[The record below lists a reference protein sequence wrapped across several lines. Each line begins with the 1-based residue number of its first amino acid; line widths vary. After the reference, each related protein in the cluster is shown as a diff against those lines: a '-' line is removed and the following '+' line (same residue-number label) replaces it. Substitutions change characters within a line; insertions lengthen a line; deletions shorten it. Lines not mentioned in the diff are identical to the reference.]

1 MTENVCKNCN
11 APLDLSLADSGVIT
25 CSFCGSVYTLP
36 KDGQSDAVVRLISAG
51 QTALDLCRFDDALT
65 AFTKAIEL
73 DGSEPEAYWGRA
85 LARFRVQY
93 LRDTVNNRLQPICHE
108 VAEDA
113 FTADPDYKKALE
125 LATDEQR
132 AAYGKKGEEI
142 DYIRGE
148 FYALAQSG
156 LKYDCFICVKVTDD
170 ADGRPTAD
178 SRSADRIFRALE
190 GSGYKPF
197 YSEYETGARTG
208 ADYEALILYALHK
221 APCMLVVCS
230 DAKYLETKWVRNEY
244 TRYLAMLADG
254 DKERS
259 SITIAYR
266 GKVVERLPGV
276 RGKIQGID
284 LSEVAA
290 IDRIRAF
297 IDSHDADKQ
306 RKKAERE
313 AADKAERARAAEEK
327 AEAERKAR
335 EAAEQRAAEMERR
348 LKELEAAQNA
358 PKSTPKAKSK
368 STPKSA
374 PKPAPKP
381 AVTSDF
387 EIENGVLIK
396 YHGKGGDV
404 TVPAGVTSIGE
415 TAFEKCKG
423 ALSVILTSVS
433 LPESVTGI
441 ERCAFER
448 CGYLTNITLPAGLT
462 NIGDS
467 AFKDCKQLKSVTIP
481 AGVTSIAPWAFCGCG
496 GLTSVT
502 IPDGVTGIGD
512 CAFSQCGGL
521 TNITLPAGLKSIGY
535 AAFSGCRNL
544 TDITI
549 PSGVEKMGQF
559 VFKSCGKVTV
569 RLDYIKPPS
578 GNIPQG
584 QVKLQ
589 DVYLN
594 PASRDRDGWYEDWA
608 KDLRQ
613 EQIVWLGKPAPPDF
627 EIENGVLVRYRGKG
641 GDVIVPDGVKSIAPG
656 AFRGC
661 GGLTSVT
668 IPDGVTSIWG
678 EAFRGCSR
686 LTGITLPASVTVI
699 GSGAFEGCSGLAD
712 IALPAGLTEIGNS
725 AFSGCGCLTGI
736 TLPAGVRK
744 IGDAAF
750 KDCGR
755 LTDMTLPAGVASIGA
770 WAFAGCSG
778 ITAVTIPE
786 SVTSVGGG
794 AFDTPGMT
802 VTVDLPARPAG
813 WATAWVGPEVNVRW
827 KSSGTTSAQSPAAPK
842 PAAPVTP
849 AKPAPKPAVA
859 SPSSDFEIKNG
870 VLVKYR
876 GKGGD
881 VTVPDGVTSI
891 GNWAFDK
898 CSGLTSI
905 TLPEGLTSIGNW
917 AFDECSGLTSVSIPG
932 SVTSIGHYAF
942 SNCGSLISIT
952 LPDGVTR
959 IEEYTFSCCG
969 SLANVTLP
977 NRLCFIEKYAFNDCS
992 SLTSITLPAGL
1003 TEIGESAFW
1012 GCDSLNNV
1020 TIPATVT
1027 RMGKFAFA
1035 KSNTSRMTVTVD
1047 LPARPAGWDVKWAG
1061 ALVTVRWKNSGAAPA
1076 QSPAAPKPAAPVTPA
1091 KPAPKPAVA
1100 SPSSDFEIKNG
1111 VLVKYRGKGG
1121 DVTVPDGVT
1130 SIGNWA
1136 FDKCSGLTSI
1146 TLPEGLTSIGNWAF
1160 DECSGLTSVSIP
1172 GSVTSIGHYA
1182 FSNCDSLIS
1191 ITLPAG
1197 VTRIEE
1203 STFSCCGSLA
1213 NVTLPNGLR
1222 CIEND
1227 AFNDCG
1233 SLTGLTLPAG
1243 LTEIGGSAFWG
1254 CNRLNNV
1261 TIPATVTRMGKFAF
1275 ATSNTSRMT
1284 VTVDLSARPAGW
1296 DADWAGALVTVRWKN
1311 TGSAPAQSSDFEI
1324 KDGVLVRYR
1333 GEGGE
1338 IVIPDGV
1345 TEIGDEAFRGCE
1357 NLLFVRIP
1365 DGVTHIGGSA
1375 FERCKKL
1382 TRVSVPDSLKS
1393 IGDRAFWFCDSL
1405 TGFTIPAGVEEIGE
1419 YAFCGCKKLTLRA
1432 DRKKPLFRP
1441 KGWDKDFCDF
1451 YRHVVWKK

>member
-313 AADKAERARAAEEK
+313 AADKAERAHAAEEK

-348 LKELEAAQNA
+348 LKELEAAQNESKNA
-358 PKSTPKAKSK
+358 SKSTPKGA
-368 STPKSA
+368 PKSA
-374 PKPAPKP
+374 PKPAPAKPAAKDESKNEPKSVPKAERPAPKP
-381 AVTSDF
+381 AVTSPSSDF
-387 EIENGVLIK
+387 EIKDGVLVR

-448 CGYLTNITLPAGLT
+448 CDYLTNITLPAGLT

-467 AFKDCKQLKSVTIP
+467 AFKDCKRLKSVTIP
-481 AGVTSIAPWAFCGCG
+481 AGVTSIAPWAFRGCG

-608 KDLRQ
+608 EDLRQ

-699 GSGAFEGCSGLAD
+699 GGGAFEGCSGLAD

-736 TLPAGVRK
+736 TLPTGVRK

-750 KDCGR
+750 KNCGR
-755 LTDMTLPAGVASIGA
+755 LTGMTLPAGVAIIGA

-842 PAAPVTP
+842 PAAPVTS

-859 SPSSDFEIKNG
+859 SPLSDFEIKNG
-870 VLVKYR
+870 VLVKYL

-881 VTVPDGVTSI
+881 VIVPAGVTDI
-891 GNWAFDK
+891 RFNAF
-898 CSGLTSI
+898 SGCGSI
-905 TLPEGLTSIGNW
+905 T
-917 AFDECSGLTSVSIPG
+917 
-932 SVTSIGHYAF
+932 
-942 SNCGSLISIT
+942 SIT
-952 LPDGVTR
+952 LPDGLR
-959 IEEYTFSCCG
+959 SIGF
-969 SLANVTLP
+969 
-977 NRLCFIEKYAFNDCS
+977 FAFNQC
-992 SLTSITLPAGL
+992 G
-1003 TEIGESAFW
+1003 
-1012 GCDSLNNV
+1012 
-1020 TIPATVT
+1020 
-1027 RMGKFAFA
+1027 R
-1035 KSNTSRMTVTVD
+1035 
-1047 LPARPAGWDVKWAG
+1047 
-1061 ALVTVRWKNSGAAPA
+1061 
-1076 QSPAAPKPAAPVTPA
+1076 
-1091 KPAPKPAVA
+1091 
-1100 SPSSDFEIKNG
+1100 
-1111 VLVKYRGKGG
+1111 
-1121 DVTVPDGVT
+1121 
-1130 SIGNWA
+1130 
-1136 FDKCSGLTSI
+1136 
-1146 TLPEGLTSIGNWAF
+1146 
-1160 DECSGLTSVSIP
+1160 LTSVTIP

-1243 LTEIGGSAFWG
+1243 LTEIGGRAFWG

-1284 VTVDLSARPAGW
+1284 VAVDLPARPAGW
-1296 DADWAGALVTVRWKN
+1296 DADWAGPLVTVRWKKSGSAPAQSPAAPKPAAPVTSAKPAPKPAVASPSSDFEIKNGVLVKYRGKGGDVTVPAGVTSIGAWAFAECSGITAVTIPERVTSIGEYAFDCCDSLTSVTLPAGLTEIGESAFWGCNSLTNVTIPATVTKMGKSAFATLNISSLTTVAVDLPARPAGWDADWDGPLVTVRWKN
-1311 TGSAPAQSSDFEI
+1311 SGFAPAQSSDFEI
-1324 KDGVLVRYR
+1324 KDGVLVKYR
-1333 GEGGE
+1333 GKGGE

-1451 YRHVVWKK
+1451 YRYVVWKK

>member
-178 SRSADRIFRALE
+178 SRSADRIYRALE

-348 LKELEAAQNA
+348 LKELEAAQNESKNA
-358 PKSTPKAKSK
+358 PKSTPKGA
-368 STPKSA
+368 PKSA
-374 PKPAPKP
+374 PKPAPAKPAAKDESKNEPKSVPKAERPAPKP
-381 AVTSDF
+381 AVTSPSSDF
-387 EIENGVLIK
+387 EIMDGVLVR

-404 TVPAGVTSIGE
+404 TVPAGVT
-415 TAFEKCKG
+415 
-423 ALSVILTSVS
+423 
-433 LPESVTGI
+433 
-441 ERCAFER
+441 
-448 CGYLTNITLPAGLT
+448 
-462 NIGDS
+462 
-467 AFKDCKQLKSVTIP
+467 
-481 AGVTSIAPWAFCGCG
+481 
-496 GLTSVT
+496 
-502 IPDGVTGIGD
+502 
-512 CAFSQCGGL
+512 
-521 TNITLPAGLKSIGY
+521 
-535 AAFSGCRNL
+535 
-544 TDITI
+544 
-549 PSGVEKMGQF
+549 
-559 VFKSCGKVTV
+559 
-569 RLDYIKPPS
+569 
-578 GNIPQG
+578 
-584 QVKLQ
+584 
-589 DVYLN
+589 
-594 PASRDRDGWYEDWA
+594 
-608 KDLRQ
+608 
-613 EQIVWLGKPAPPDF
+613 
-627 EIENGVLVRYRGKG
+627 
-641 GDVIVPDGVKSIAPG
+641 
-656 AFRGC
+656 
-661 GGLTSVT
+661 
-668 IPDGVTSIWG
+668 
-678 EAFRGCSR
+678 
-686 LTGITLPASVTVI
+686 
-699 GSGAFEGCSGLAD
+699 
-712 IALPAGLTEIGNS
+712 EIGNS
-725 AFSGCGCLTGI
+725 AFSGCSSLTGI

-755 LTDMTLPAGVASIGA
+755 LTGMTLPAG
-770 WAFAGCSG
+770 
-778 ITAVTIPE
+778 
-786 SVTSVGGG
+786 
-794 AFDTPGMT
+794 
-802 VTVDLPARPAG
+802 
-813 WATAWVGPEVNVRW
+813 
-827 KSSGTTSAQSPAAPK
+827 
-842 PAAPVTP
+842 
-849 AKPAPKPAVA
+849 
-859 SPSSDFEIKNG
+859 
-870 VLVKYR
+870 
-876 GKGGD
+876 
-881 VTVPDGVTSI
+881 
-891 GNWAFDK
+891 
-898 CSGLTSI
+898 LTSI
-905 TLPEGLTSIGNW
+905 EK
-917 AFDECSGLTSVSIPG
+917 
-932 SVTSIGHYAF
+932 YAF
-942 SNCGSLISIT
+942 YHCRSLTDIT

-977 NRLCFIEKYAFNDCS
+977 N
-992 SLTSITLPAGL
+992 
-1003 TEIGESAFW
+1003 
-1012 GCDSLNNV
+1012 
-1020 TIPATVT
+1020 
-1027 RMGKFAFA
+1027 
-1035 KSNTSRMTVTVD
+1035 
-1047 LPARPAGWDVKWAG
+1047 
-1061 ALVTVRWKNSGAAPA
+1061 
-1076 QSPAAPKPAAPVTPA
+1076 
-1091 KPAPKPAVA
+1091 
-1100 SPSSDFEIKNG
+1100 
-1111 VLVKYRGKGG
+1111 
-1121 DVTVPDGVT
+1121 
-1130 SIGNWA
+1130 
-1136 FDKCSGLTSI
+1136 
-1146 TLPEGLTSIGNWAF
+1146 
-1160 DECSGLTSVSIP
+1160 
-1172 GSVTSIGHYA
+1172 
-1182 FSNCDSLIS
+1182 
-1191 ITLPAG
+1191 
-1197 VTRIEE
+1197 
-1203 STFSCCGSLA
+1203 
-1213 NVTLPNGLR
+1213 GLR
-1222 CIEND
+1222 SIEND

-1243 LTEIGGSAFWG
+1243 LTEIGGGAFWG
-1254 CNRLNNV
+1254 CDSLNKV

-1275 ATSNTSRMT
+1275 TKSNTPRMT
-1284 VTVDLSARPAGW
+1284 VTVDLPARPAGW
-1296 DADWAGALVTVRWKN
+1296 DADWAGALVTVRWKKSGSAPAQSPAAPKPAAPVTSAKPAPKPAVASPSSDFEIENGVLVRYRGIGGDVIVPAGVTSIGKTAFENFKGAFVGILTSVSLPASVTGIERCAFERCSYLTNITLPAGLTNIGDSAFKDCKRLKSVTIPAGVTSIAPYAFCGCGGLTSVTIPDGVTSIGAWAFDRCSGITAVTIPASVTSIGDGAFNDCSSLTSVPLPAGLTEIGESAFWGCNRLNNVTIPATVTKMGKFAFMTSN
-1311 TGSAPAQSSDFEI
+1311 TSRMTVAVDLPARPAGWDADWDGPLVTVRWKNSGFAPAQSSDFEI

-1333 GEGGE
+1333 GIGGE

-1375 FERCKKL
+1375 FARCKKL

-1405 TGFTIPAGVEEIGE
+1405 TGFTIPAGVEKIGE
-1419 YAFCGCKKLTLRA
+1419 SAFCGCKKLTLRA

>member
-1 MTENVCKNCN
+1 MTELSCKNCN
-11 APLDLSLADSGVIT
+11 APLNMAEAKNGVIA
-25 CSFCGSVYTLP
+25 CSFCGSVFTLP
-36 KDGQSDAVVRLISAG
+36 KSGQTDEVKRLIDAG
-51 QTALDLCRFDDALT
+51 KTALDVCRFDEALT
-65 AFTKAIEL
+65 AFGKAAES

-142 DYIRGE
+142 DYIRSE

-178 SRSADRIFRALE
+178 SRSADRIYRALE

-348 LKELEAAQNA
+348 LKELEAAQNESKNA
-358 PKSTPKAKSK
+358 PKSTPKGA
-368 STPKSA
+368 PKSA
-374 PKPAPKP
+374 PKPAPAKPAAKDESKNEPKSVPKAERPAPKP
-381 AVTSDF
+381 AVTSPSSDF
-387 EIENGVLIK
+387 EIMDGVLVR

-404 TVPAGVTSIGE
+404 TVPAGVT
-415 TAFEKCKG
+415 
-423 ALSVILTSVS
+423 
-433 LPESVTGI
+433 
-441 ERCAFER
+441 
-448 CGYLTNITLPAGLT
+448 
-462 NIGDS
+462 
-467 AFKDCKQLKSVTIP
+467 
-481 AGVTSIAPWAFCGCG
+481 
-496 GLTSVT
+496 
-502 IPDGVTGIGD
+502 
-512 CAFSQCGGL
+512 
-521 TNITLPAGLKSIGY
+521 
-535 AAFSGCRNL
+535 
-544 TDITI
+544 
-549 PSGVEKMGQF
+549 
-559 VFKSCGKVTV
+559 
-569 RLDYIKPPS
+569 
-578 GNIPQG
+578 
-584 QVKLQ
+584 
-589 DVYLN
+589 
-594 PASRDRDGWYEDWA
+594 
-608 KDLRQ
+608 
-613 EQIVWLGKPAPPDF
+613 
-627 EIENGVLVRYRGKG
+627 
-641 GDVIVPDGVKSIAPG
+641 
-656 AFRGC
+656 
-661 GGLTSVT
+661 
-668 IPDGVTSIWG
+668 
-678 EAFRGCSR
+678 
-686 LTGITLPASVTVI
+686 
-699 GSGAFEGCSGLAD
+699 
-712 IALPAGLTEIGNS
+712 EIGNS
-725 AFSGCGCLTGI
+725 AFSGCSSLTGI

-755 LTDMTLPAGVASIGA
+755 LTGMTLPAG
-770 WAFAGCSG
+770 
-778 ITAVTIPE
+778 
-786 SVTSVGGG
+786 
-794 AFDTPGMT
+794 
-802 VTVDLPARPAG
+802 
-813 WATAWVGPEVNVRW
+813 
-827 KSSGTTSAQSPAAPK
+827 
-842 PAAPVTP
+842 
-849 AKPAPKPAVA
+849 
-859 SPSSDFEIKNG
+859 
-870 VLVKYR
+870 
-876 GKGGD
+876 
-881 VTVPDGVTSI
+881 
-891 GNWAFDK
+891 
-898 CSGLTSI
+898 LTSI
-905 TLPEGLTSIGNW
+905 EK
-917 AFDECSGLTSVSIPG
+917 
-932 SVTSIGHYAF
+932 YAF
-942 SNCGSLISIT
+942 YHCRSLTDIT

-977 NRLCFIEKYAFNDCS
+977 NGLRSIENDAFNDCG
-992 SLTSITLPAGL
+992 SLTGLTLPAGL
-1003 TEIGESAFW
+1003 TEIGGGAFW
-1012 GCDSLNNV
+1012 GCDSLNKV

-1027 RMGKFAFA
+1027 RMGKFAFT
-1035 KSNTSRMTVTVD
+1035 KSNTPRMTVTVD
-1047 LPARPAGWDVKWAG
+1047 LPARPAGWDADWAG
-1061 ALVTVRWKNSGAAPA
+1061 ALVTVRWKKSGAAPA
-1076 QSPAAPKPAAPVTPA
+1076 QSPAAPKPAAPVTSA
-1091 KPAPKPAVA
+1091 KPAPKPAPKPA
-1100 SPSSDFEIKNG
+1100 RKTKSAPSDFEIENG

-1121 DVTVPDGVT
+1121 DVIVPAGVT
-1130 SIGNWA
+1130 SIGKDA
-1136 FDKCSGLTSI
+1136 FRECDNLTSVTI
-1146 TLPEGLTSIGNWAF
+1146 PAGVTSIGEAAF
-1160 DECSGLTSVSIP
+1160 YKCGSLTSVTIP

-1203 STFSCCGSLA
+1203 STFNCCDSLTS
-1213 NVTLPNGLR
+1213 VTLPNGLR
-1222 CIEND
+1222 CIEER

-1254 CNRLNNV
+1254 CNSLTNV
-1261 TIPATVTRMGKFAF
+1261 TIPATVTKMGKSAF
-1275 ATSNTSRMT
+1275 TISSTSRMT
-1284 VTVDLSARPAGW
+1284 VAVDLPARPAGW
-1296 DADWAGALVTVRWKN
+1296 DADWAWDLVTVRWKN
-1311 TGSAPAQSSDFEI
+1311 SGSAPAQSSDFEI
-1324 KDGVLVRYR
+1324 KDGVLVKYR
-1333 GEGGE
+1333 GEGGK

-1357 NLLFVRIP
+1357 NLRFVRIP

-1375 FERCKKL
+1375 FARCKKL

-1405 TGFTIPAGVEEIGE
+1405 TGFTIPAGVEKIGE
-1419 YAFCGCKKLTLRA
+1419 SAFCGCKKLTLRA

>member
-1 MTENVCKNCN
+1 MTLHECYNCG
-11 APLDLSLADSGVIT
+11 APLDITAAKNGVIT

-85 LARFRVQY
+85 LARNRVQY

-113 FTADPDYKKALE
+113 FTSDPDYKKALE

-221 APCMLVVCS
+221 APCMLIVCS

-313 AADKAERARAAEEK
+313 AADKAKRARAAEEK

-358 PKSTPKAKSK
+358 PKSTPKSAPKAKSEP
-368 STPKSA
+368 TPKSA
-374 PKPAPKP
+374 PKSAPAKPAAKDESKNEPKSAPKAESKPAPKP
-381 AVTSDF
+381 AGTS
-387 EIENGVLIK
+387 
-396 YHGKGGDV
+396 
-404 TVPAGVTSIGE
+404 
-415 TAFEKCKG
+415 
-423 ALSVILTSVS
+423 
-433 LPESVTGI
+433 
-441 ERCAFER
+441 
-448 CGYLTNITLPAGLT
+448 
-462 NIGDS
+462 
-467 AFKDCKQLKSVTIP
+467 
-481 AGVTSIAPWAFCGCG
+481 
-496 GLTSVT
+496 
-502 IPDGVTGIGD
+502 
-512 CAFSQCGGL
+512 
-521 TNITLPAGLKSIGY
+521 
-535 AAFSGCRNL
+535 
-544 TDITI
+544 
-549 PSGVEKMGQF
+549 
-559 VFKSCGKVTV
+559 
-569 RLDYIKPPS
+569 
-578 GNIPQG
+578 
-584 QVKLQ
+584 
-589 DVYLN
+589 
-594 PASRDRDGWYEDWA
+594 
-608 KDLRQ
+608 
-613 EQIVWLGKPAPPDF
+613 DF
-627 EIENGVLVRYRGKG
+627 EIENGVLVRYRGIG
-641 GDVIVPDGVKSIAPG
+641 GDV
-656 AFRGC
+656 
-661 GGLTSVT
+661 
-668 IPDGVTSIWG
+668 
-678 EAFRGCSR
+678 
-686 LTGITLPASVTVI
+686 TV
-699 GSGAFEGCSGLAD
+699 
-712 IALPAGLTEIGNS
+712 PAGVTEIGNS
-725 AFSGCGCLTGI
+725 AFSGCSSLTGI

-755 LTDMTLPAGVASIGA
+755 LTGMTLPAG
-770 WAFAGCSG
+770 
-778 ITAVTIPE
+778 
-786 SVTSVGGG
+786 
-794 AFDTPGMT
+794 
-802 VTVDLPARPAG
+802 
-813 WATAWVGPEVNVRW
+813 
-827 KSSGTTSAQSPAAPK
+827 
-842 PAAPVTP
+842 
-849 AKPAPKPAVA
+849 
-859 SPSSDFEIKNG
+859 
-870 VLVKYR
+870 
-876 GKGGD
+876 
-881 VTVPDGVTSI
+881 
-891 GNWAFDK
+891 
-898 CSGLTSI
+898 LTSI
-905 TLPEGLTSIGNW
+905 EK
-917 AFDECSGLTSVSIPG
+917 
-932 SVTSIGHYAF
+932 YAF
-942 SNCGSLISIT
+942 YHCRSLTDIT

-977 NRLCFIEKYAFNDCS
+977 NGLTEIGNSAFSDCS

-1003 TEIGESAFW
+1003 TEIGGGAFW
-1012 GCDSLNNV
+1012 GCDSLNKV

-1027 RMGKFAFA
+1027 RMGKFAFM
-1035 KSNTSRMTVTVD
+1035 KLNTPRMTVTVD
-1047 LPARPAGWDVKWAG
+1047 LPARPAGWDADWRG
-1061 ALVTVRWKNSGAAPA
+1061 ALVTVRWKKSGFAPA
-1076 QSPAAPKPAAPVTPA
+1076 QSPAAPKPAAPVTSA
-1091 KPAPKPAVA
+1091 KPAPKPAPKPA
-1100 SPSSDFEIKNG
+1100 RKTKSAPSDFEIENG
-1111 VLVKYRGKGG
+1111 VLVKYRGKGA
-1121 DVTVPDGVT
+1121 DAIVPAGVT
-1130 SIGNWA
+1130 SIGKDA
-1136 FDKCSGLTSI
+1136 FR
-1146 TLPEGLTSIGNWAF
+1146 
-1160 DECSGLTSVSIP
+1160 ECDNLTSVTIP
-1172 GSVTSIGHYA
+1172 AGVTSIGEAAFYKCGSLTSVTLPAGVRKIGTAAFKDCGRLTDMTLPAGVASIGAWAFAECSGITAVTIPESVTSVEMYA
-1182 FSNCDSLIS
+1182 FSGCGSLIS

-1203 STFSCCGSLA
+1203 STFNCCDSLTS
-1213 NVTLPNGLR
+1213 VTLPNGLR
-1222 CIEND
+1222 CIEER
-1227 AFNDCG
+1227 AFKDCG

-1254 CNRLNNV
+1254 CNSLTNV
-1261 TIPATVTRMGKFAF
+1261 TIPATVTKMGRFAF
-1275 ATSNTSRMT
+1275 AKSNTLRMT
-1284 VTVDLSARPAGW
+1284 VTVDLPARPAGW
-1296 DADWAGALVTVRWKN
+1296 DADWADSWVTVRWKN
-1311 TGSAPAQSSDFEI
+1311 SGSAPAQSSDFEI
-1324 KDGVLVRYR
+1324 KDGVLVKYR
-1333 GEGGE
+1333 GEGGK

-1357 NLLFVRIP
+1357 NLRFVRIP

-1375 FERCKKL
+1375 FARCKKL

-1405 TGFTIPAGVEEIGE
+1405 TGFTIPAGVEKIGE
-1419 YAFCGCKKLTLRA
+1419 SAFCGCKKLTLRA

>member
-25 CSFCGSVYTLP
+25 CSFCGSVFTLP
-36 KDGQSDAVVRLISAG
+36 KSGQSDEVKRLIDAG
-51 QTALDLCRFDDALT
+51 KTALDVCRFDEALT
-65 AFTKAIEL
+65 AFGKAAES

-313 AADKAERARAAEEK
+313 AADKAERARAAEKK

-348 LKELEAAQNA
+348 LKELEAAQNE
-358 PKSTPKAKSK
+358 SK
-368 STPKSA
+368 NASKNESKNEPKSA
-374 PKPAPKP
+374 PKAEQPAPKP
-381 AVTSDF
+381 AGTSPSSDF

-404 TVPAGVTSIGE
+404 IVPA
-415 TAFEKCKG
+415 
-423 ALSVILTSVS
+423 
-433 LPESVTGI
+433 
-441 ERCAFER
+441 
-448 CGYLTNITLPAGLT
+448 
-462 NIGDS
+462 
-467 AFKDCKQLKSVTIP
+467 
-481 AGVTSIAPWAFCGCG
+481 
-496 GLTSVT
+496 
-502 IPDGVTGIGD
+502 
-512 CAFSQCGGL
+512 
-521 TNITLPAGLKSIGY
+521 
-535 AAFSGCRNL
+535 
-544 TDITI
+544 
-549 PSGVEKMGQF
+549 
-559 VFKSCGKVTV
+559 
-569 RLDYIKPPS
+569 
-578 GNIPQG
+578 
-584 QVKLQ
+584 
-589 DVYLN
+589 
-594 PASRDRDGWYEDWA
+594 
-608 KDLRQ
+608 
-613 EQIVWLGKPAPPDF
+613 
-627 EIENGVLVRYRGKG
+627 
-641 GDVIVPDGVKSIAPG
+641 GVKSIAPE

-668 IPDGVTSIWG
+668 MPAGVTDIGFNAFEECGSITSITLPDGLRSIGAFAFDHCGSLTSVTIPGSVTSIGKYAFNHCGSLISITLPDGVARIEANTFNFCGSLANVTLPNGLRCIEE
-678 EAFRGCSR
+678 EAFYGCSS
-686 LTGITLPASVTVI
+686 LTSVP
-699 GSGAFEGCSGLAD
+699 
-712 IALPAGLTEIGNS
+712 LPAGLTEIGRS
-725 AFSGCGCLTGI
+725 AFLGCNSLTN
-736 TLPAGVRK
+736 
-744 IGDAAF
+744 
-750 KDCGR
+750 
-755 LTDMTLPAGVASIGA
+755 
-770 WAFAGCSG
+770 
-778 ITAVTIPE
+778 VTIPAT
-786 SVTSVGGG
+786 VTKMGRS
-794 AFDTPGMT
+794 AFTISSTSRMT
-802 VTVDLPARPAG
+802 VAVDLPARPAG
-813 WATAWVGPEVNVRW
+813 WDAYWAGPEVNVRW

-842 PAAPVTP
+842 PAAPVTS

-859 SPSSDFEIKNG
+859 SPPSDFEIENG

-881 VTVPDGVTSI
+881 VTVPAGVTSI
-891 GNWAFDK
+891 GAFAFNQ
-898 CSGLTSI
+898 CGSLT
-905 TLPEGLTSIGNW
+905 G
-917 AFDECSGLTSVSIPG
+917 VSIPG
-932 SVTSIGHYAF
+932 SVTSIGEHAF
-942 SNCGSLISIT
+942 NRCGSLTGLTLPASVTAIGGGAFEGCSGLADIALPAGLMEIGNSAFSGCSSLTGITLPAGVKSIGAWAFAECSGITAVTIPESVTSIEKYAFYHCRSLTDIT

-959 IEEYTFSCCG
+959 IEE
-969 SLANVTLP
+969 
-977 NRLCFIEKYAFNDCS
+977 
-992 SLTSITLPAGL
+992 
-1003 TEIGESAFW
+1003 
-1012 GCDSLNNV
+1012 
-1020 TIPATVT
+1020 
-1027 RMGKFAFA
+1027 
-1035 KSNTSRMTVTVD
+1035 
-1047 LPARPAGWDVKWAG
+1047 
-1061 ALVTVRWKNSGAAPA
+1061 
-1076 QSPAAPKPAAPVTPA
+1076 
-1091 KPAPKPAVA
+1091 
-1100 SPSSDFEIKNG
+1100 
-1111 VLVKYRGKGG
+1111 
-1121 DVTVPDGVT
+1121 
-1130 SIGNWA
+1130 
-1136 FDKCSGLTSI
+1136 
-1146 TLPEGLTSIGNWAF
+1146 
-1160 DECSGLTSVSIP
+1160 
-1172 GSVTSIGHYA
+1172 
-1182 FSNCDSLIS
+1182 
-1191 ITLPAG
+1191 
-1197 VTRIEE
+1197 
-1203 STFSCCGSLA
+1203 STFSFCGSLA

-1222 CIEND
+1222 CIEEH

-1254 CNRLNNV
+1254 CNSLNNV
-1261 TIPATVTRMGKFAF
+1261 TIPATVTKMGKFAF
-1275 ATSNTSRMT
+1275 MTSNTSRMT
-1284 VTVDLSARPAGW
+1284 VTVDLPARPAGW
-1296 DADWAGALVTVRWKN
+1296 DADWRGALVTVRWKKS
-1311 TGSAPAQSSDFEI
+1311 GFAPAQSSDFEI

-1333 GEGGE
+1333 GIGGE

-1345 TEIGDEAFRGCE
+1345 TEIGDEAFLGCE

-1375 FERCKKL
+1375 FARCKKL

>member
-1 MTENVCKNCN
+1 MTELSCKNCN
-11 APLDLSLADSGVIT
+11 APLDMAEAKNGVIA
-25 CSFCGSVYTLP
+25 CSFCGSVFTLP
-36 KDGQSDAVVRLISAG
+36 KSGQSDEVKRLIDAG
-51 QTALDLCRFDDALT
+51 QTALDVCRFDEALT
-65 AFTKAIEL
+65 YFSRAIEA

-113 FTADPDYKKALE
+113 FTSDPDYKKALE

-132 AAYGKKGEEI
+132 AAYRKKGEEI
-142 DYIRGE
+142 DYIRSE

-178 SRSADRIFRALE
+178 SRSADRIYRALE

-348 LKELEAAQNA
+348 LKELEAAQNESKNA
-358 PKSTPKAKSK
+358 SKNASKSTPKAKSEPTPK
-368 STPKSA
+368 SAPKSA
-374 PKPAPKP
+374 PKPAPRP

-404 TVPAGVTSIGE
+404 TVPAGV
-415 TAFEKCKG
+415 K
-423 ALSVILTSVS
+423 
-433 LPESVTGI
+433 
-441 ERCAFER
+441 
-448 CGYLTNITLPAGLT
+448 
-462 NIGDS
+462 
-467 AFKDCKQLKSVTIP
+467 
-481 AGVTSIAPWAFCGCG
+481 SIAPEAFRGCG

-502 IPDGVTGIGD
+502 MPAGVTDIGFDAFEECGSITSITLPDGLRSIGAFAFSNCGSLTSVTIPGSVTSIGKYAFNHCGSLISITLPDGVARIEAHTFSWCGSLTGVTLPNRLRCIEEE
-512 CAFSQCGGL
+512 AFYGCSSL
-521 TNITLPAGLKSIGY
+521 TSVPLPAGLTEIGER
-535 AAFSGCRNL
+535 AFLGCNNL
-544 TDITI
+544 TNVTI
-549 PSGVEKMGQF
+549 PATVTKMGRSAF
-559 VFKSCGKVTV
+559 TISSTSRMTVAVDLPARPAGWDAYWANPLVTV
-569 RLDYIKPPS
+569 RWKNS
-578 GNIPQG
+578 GSA
-584 QVKLQ
+584 
-589 DVYLN
+589 
-594 PASRDRDGWYEDWA
+594 PAQSS
-608 KDLRQ
+608 
-613 EQIVWLGKPAPPDF
+613 DF
-627 EIENGVLVRYRGKG
+627 EIENGALLRYHGKG
-641 GDVIVPDGVKSIAPG
+641 GDVIVPAGVKSIAPG

-668 IPDGVTSIWG
+668 IPDGVKYIWG
-678 EAFRGCSR
+678 EAFLGCSR
-686 LTGITLPASVTVI
+686 LTGITLPASVTAI
-699 GSGAFEGCSGLAD
+699 GGGAFEGCSGLAD
-712 IALPAGLTEIGNS
+712 IALPAGLMEIGNS
-725 AFSGCGCLTGI
+725 AFSGCGSLTGI
-736 TLPAGVRK
+736 
-744 IGDAAF
+744 
-750 KDCGR
+750 
-755 LTDMTLPAGVASIGA
+755 TLPAGVASIGA

-778 ITAVTIPE
+778 ITAVTIPA

-802 VTVDLPARPAG
+802 VTVDLFARPAG
-813 WATAWVGPEVNVRW
+813 WDADWAGPLVTVRW
-827 KSSGTTSAQSPAAPK
+827 KNSGSAPAQSPAAPK
-842 PAAPVTP
+842 PAAPVTS

-859 SPSSDFEIKNG
+859 SPSSDFEIENG

-881 VTVPDGVTSI
+881 VIVPAGVTSI
-891 GNWAFDK
+891 GKDAFRECDN
-898 CSGLTSI
+898 LTS
-905 TLPEGLTSIGNW
+905 
-917 AFDECSGLTSVSIPG
+917 
-932 SVTSIGHYAF
+932 
-942 SNCGSLISIT
+942 
-952 LPDGVTR
+952 
-959 IEEYTFSCCG
+959 
-969 SLANVTLP
+969 
-977 NRLCFIEKYAFNDCS
+977 
-992 SLTSITLPAGL
+992 
-1003 TEIGESAFW
+1003 
-1012 GCDSLNNV
+1012 V
-1020 TIPATVT
+1020 TIPA
-1027 RMGKFAFA
+1027 
-1035 KSNTSRMTVTVD
+1035 
-1047 LPARPAGWDVKWAG
+1047 
-1061 ALVTVRWKNSGAAPA
+1061 
-1076 QSPAAPKPAAPVTPA
+1076 
-1091 KPAPKPAVA
+1091 
-1100 SPSSDFEIKNG
+1100 
-1111 VLVKYRGKGG
+1111 
-1121 DVTVPDGVT
+1121 GVT
-1130 SIGNWA
+1130 SIGEAA
-1136 FDKCSGLTSI
+1136 FYKCGS
-1146 TLPEGLTSIGNWAF
+1146 
-1160 DECSGLTSVSIP
+1160 LTSVTIP

-1203 STFSCCGSLA
+1203 STFNCCDSLTS
-1213 NVTLPNGLR
+1213 VTLPNGLR
-1222 CIEND
+1222 CIEER

-1254 CNRLNNV
+1254 CNSLTNV
-1261 TIPATVTRMGKFAF
+1261 TIPATVTKMGKSAF
-1275 ATSNTSRMT
+1275 TISSTSRMT
-1284 VTVDLSARPAGW
+1284 VAVDLPARPAGW
-1296 DADWAGALVTVRWKN
+1296 DADWAWDLVTVRWKN
-1311 TGSAPAQSSDFEI
+1311 SGSAPAQSSDFEI
-1324 KDGVLVRYR
+1324 KDGVLVKYR
-1333 GEGGE
+1333 GEGGK

-1357 NLLFVRIP
+1357 NLRFVRIP

-1375 FERCKKL
+1375 FARCKKL

-1405 TGFTIPAGVEEIGE
+1405 TGFTIPAGVEKIGE
-1419 YAFCGCKKLTLRA
+1419 SAFCGCKKLTLRA

>member
-1 MTENVCKNCN
+1 MNENVCKNCN

-348 LKELEAAQNA
+348 LKELEAAQNESKNA
-358 PKSTPKAKSK
+358 PKNASK

-374 PKPAPKP
+374 PKAKSEPTPKSAPKSAPAKPAAKDESKNESKDESKNESKGAPKSVPKSAPKAESKPAPKP
-381 AVTSDF
+381 AGTSDF
-387 EIENGVLIK
+387 EIENGVLVR

-404 TVPAGVTSIGE
+404 TVPAGVTSIGK
-415 TAFEKCKG
+415 TAFERCKG
-423 ALSVILTSVS
+423 LFCAAILTSVA
-433 LPESVTGI
+433 LPASVTGI

-448 CGYLTNITLPAGLT
+448 CYYLTNITLPDGLT

-467 AFKDCKQLKSVTIP
+467 AFKDCERLKSVTIP
-481 AGVTSIAPWAFCGCG
+481 VGVTSIAPRAFCDCG

-502 IPDGVTGIGD
+502 IPDGVVSIGD
-512 CAFSQCGGL
+512 CAFNQCVGL

-535 AAFSGCRNL
+535 AAFAGCRNL

-589 DVYLN
+589 AVYLN

-608 KDLRQ
+608 EDLRQ
-613 EQIVWLGKPAPPDF
+613 EQIVWLGKPAPSDF

-668 IPDGVTSIWG
+668 IPDGVTGIWG
-678 EAFRGCSR
+678 EAFLGCSR
-686 LTGITLPASVTVI
+686 LTGITLPASVTEI
-699 GSGAFEGCSGLAD
+699 GRGAFEGCSGLAD

-755 LTDMTLPAGVASIGA
+755 LTGMTLPAGVAIIGA

-778 ITAVTIPE
+778 ITAVTIPA

-827 KSSGTTSAQSPAAPK
+827 KSSGTTSAQSSAAPK
-842 PAAPVTP
+842 PAAPVTS
-849 AKPAPKPAVA
+849 AKPAPKPAPKPA
-859 SPSSDFEIKNG
+859 RKTKSAPSDFEIENG

-881 VTVPDGVTSI
+881 VTVPAGVTSI
-891 GNWAFDK
+891 GAFAFNQ
-898 CSGLTSI
+898 CGSLT
-905 TLPEGLTSIGNW
+905 G
-917 AFDECSGLTSVSIPG
+917 VSIPG
-932 SVTSIGHYAF
+932 SVTSIGEHAF
-942 SNCGSLISIT
+942 NRCGSLTGLTLPAGVASIGAWAFAECSGITAVTIPESVTSIEKYAFYHCRSLTDIT

-959 IEEYTFSCCG
+959 IEE
-969 SLANVTLP
+969 
-977 NRLCFIEKYAFNDCS
+977 
-992 SLTSITLPAGL
+992 
-1003 TEIGESAFW
+1003 
-1012 GCDSLNNV
+1012 
-1020 TIPATVT
+1020 
-1027 RMGKFAFA
+1027 
-1035 KSNTSRMTVTVD
+1035 
-1047 LPARPAGWDVKWAG
+1047 
-1061 ALVTVRWKNSGAAPA
+1061 
-1076 QSPAAPKPAAPVTPA
+1076 
-1091 KPAPKPAVA
+1091 
-1100 SPSSDFEIKNG
+1100 
-1111 VLVKYRGKGG
+1111 
-1121 DVTVPDGVT
+1121 
-1130 SIGNWA
+1130 
-1136 FDKCSGLTSI
+1136 
-1146 TLPEGLTSIGNWAF
+1146 
-1160 DECSGLTSVSIP
+1160 
-1172 GSVTSIGHYA
+1172 
-1182 FSNCDSLIS
+1182 
-1191 ITLPAG
+1191 
-1197 VTRIEE
+1197 
-1203 STFSCCGSLA
+1203 STFSFCGSLA

-1222 CIEND
+1222 CIEEH
-1227 AFNDCG
+1227 AFNGCS
-1233 SLTGLTLPAG
+1233 SLTSVPLPAG
-1243 LTEIGGSAFWG
+1243 LTEIGRSAFWG
-1254 CNRLNNV
+1254 CESLTNV
-1261 TIPATVTRMGKFAF
+1261 TIPATVTKMGKFAF

-1333 GEGGE
+1333 GEGGK

-1357 NLLFVRIP
+1357 NLRFVRIP

-1375 FERCKKL
+1375 FARCKKL

-1405 TGFTIPAGVEEIGE
+1405 TGFTIPAGVEKIGE
-1419 YAFCGCKKLTLRA
+1419 SAFCGCKKLTLRA

>member
-1 MTENVCKNCN
+1 MTELSCKNCN
-11 APLDLSLADSGVIT
+11 APLDMTEAKNGVIA
-25 CSFCGSVYTLP
+25 CSFCGSVFTLP
-36 KDGQSDAVVRLISAG
+36 KSGQTDEVKRLIDAG
-51 QTALDLCRFDDALT
+51 KTALDLCRFDDALT

-142 DYIRGE
+142 DYIRSE

-221 APCMLVVCS
+221 APCMLIVCS

-348 LKELEAAQNA
+348 LKELEAAQNE
-358 PKSTPKAKSK
+358 SK
-368 STPKSA
+368 NESKNASKNESKDESKNEPKSA
-374 PKPAPKP
+374 PKAESKPAPKP
-381 AVTSDF
+381 AGTSDF
-387 EIENGVLIK
+387 EIENGVLVR

-404 TVPAGVTSIGE
+404 TVPAGVTSI
-415 TAFEKCKG
+415 
-423 ALSVILTSVS
+423 
-433 LPESVTGI
+433 
-441 ERCAFER
+441 
-448 CGYLTNITLPAGLT
+448 
-462 NIGDS
+462 
-467 AFKDCKQLKSVTIP
+467 
-481 AGVTSIAPWAFCGCG
+481 APWAFRGCG

-613 EQIVWLGKPAPPDF
+613 EQIVWLGKPAPSDF

-699 GSGAFEGCSGLAD
+699 GGGAFEGCSGLAD

-755 LTDMTLPAGVASIGA
+755 LTGMTLPAGVAIIGA

-813 WATAWVGPEVNVRW
+813 WATAWAGPKVNVRW
-827 KSSGTTSAQSPAAPK
+827 KSSGTPSAQSSVAPK
-842 PAAPVTP
+842 PAAPVTS
-849 AKPAPKPAVA
+849 AKPAPKPAGT

-876 GKGGD
+876 GIGGD
-881 VTVPDGVTSI
+881 VTVPAGVTEIGFNAFNECGSI
-891 GNWAFDK
+891 
-898 CSGLTSI
+898 TSI
-905 TLPEGLTSIGNW
+905 TLPDGLRSIGSF
-917 AFDECSGLTSVSIPG
+917 AFNQCGRLTSVTIPG
-932 SVTSIGHYAF
+932 SVTSIGKYAF
-942 SNCGSLISIT
+942 NRCGSLINIT
-952 LPDGVTR
+952 LPD
-959 IEEYTFSCCG
+959 
-969 SLANVTLP
+969 
-977 NRLCFIEKYAFNDCS
+977 
-992 SLTSITLPAGL
+992 
-1003 TEIGESAFW
+1003 
-1012 GCDSLNNV
+1012 
-1020 TIPATVT
+1020 
-1027 RMGKFAFA
+1027 
-1035 KSNTSRMTVTVD
+1035 
-1047 LPARPAGWDVKWAG
+1047 
-1061 ALVTVRWKNSGAAPA
+1061 
-1076 QSPAAPKPAAPVTPA
+1076 
-1091 KPAPKPAVA
+1091 
-1100 SPSSDFEIKNG
+1100 
-1111 VLVKYRGKGG
+1111 
-1121 DVTVPDGVT
+1121 
-1130 SIGNWA
+1130 
-1136 FDKCSGLTSI
+1136 
-1146 TLPEGLTSIGNWAF
+1146 
-1160 DECSGLTSVSIP
+1160 
-1172 GSVTSIGHYA
+1172 
-1182 FSNCDSLIS
+1182 
-1191 ITLPAG
+1191 G

-1243 LTEIGGSAFWG
+1243 LTEIGGRAFWG

-1284 VTVDLSARPAGW
+1284 VAVDLPARPAGW
-1296 DADWAGALVTVRWKN
+1296 DADWAGPLVTVRWKN
-1311 TGSAPAQSSDFEI
+1311 SGSAPAQSSDFEI

-1333 GEGGE
+1333 GIGGD
-1338 IVIPDGV
+1338 VTVPAGV
-1345 TEIGDEAFRGCE
+1345 TA
-1357 NLLFVRIP
+1357 
-1365 DGVTHIGGSA
+1365 
-1375 FERCKKL
+1375 
-1382 TRVSVPDSLKS
+1382 
-1393 IGDRAFWFCDSL
+1393 IGDRAFYQCSEIASL
-1405 TGFTIPAGVEEIGE
+1405 TIPVGIKSIGRNAFERCYGLTGIDIPGSVEKIGDSAFWGCNRLERVFVGDGTKSIGECAFKSCSALTDVRLPASVTEIGWDAFYDIPAGATITVRG
-1419 YAFCGCKKLTLRA
+1419 
-1432 DRKKPLFRP
+1432 KKPWHWP
-1441 KGWDKDFCDF
+1441 EGWQKSLKK
-1451 YRHVVWKK
+1451 HVVWKK